1 MRHFSV
7 TAILVLSV
15 SGVAALQL
23 PTRMSDSAMFVSPFE
38 AKVLAFEN
46 EMGSAVGTDLVSKEM
61 TRING
66 RIELIQHPTNEKV
79 EYRASMKYKITWT
92 PPTPDSQAPTLIRVK
107 LSPYINGAAVENG
120 VAEAFQGIASI
131 YRQDSSDTF
140 FSGMTMVLPKV
151 HQNLSMQK
159 VNGEY
164 VAYGNFQF
172 PKLAVTR
179 NNEVAP
185 TKLSYDVIIGKVE
198 EVKP

>member
-15 SGVAALQL
+15 SGVAALQI

-151 HQNLSMQK
+151 HQILSMQK

-198 EVKP
+198 EVQP